1 VEDFSLRGVFDC
13 CREDFRD
20 LWHFCEHRNIFSR
33 RFRQKFSIVRAAR
46 IGYPVSLVL
55 DDELVQMGILPAHNA
70 LQDSVELGESDV
82 ASHLDA
88 PPDWRLRVAE
98 RHLDLVDLDGF

>member
-1 VEDFSLRGVFDC
+1 MEDFRAARVFDC

-46 IGYPVSLVL
+46 GTPEIPVLITNGLASSRS
-55 DDELVQMGILPAHNA
+55 AHE
-70 LQDSVELGESDV
+70 V
-82 ASHLDA
+82 
-88 PPDWRLRVAE
+88 
-98 RHLDLVDLDGF
+98 